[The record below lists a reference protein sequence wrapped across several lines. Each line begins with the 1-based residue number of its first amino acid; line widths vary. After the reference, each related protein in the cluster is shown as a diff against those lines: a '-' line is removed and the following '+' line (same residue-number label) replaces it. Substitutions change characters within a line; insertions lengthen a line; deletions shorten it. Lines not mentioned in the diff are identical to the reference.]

1 MFGIEENQQDQGG
14 PGNNVGDQWVGRVMS
29 AEYNLAV
36 QRRDPIQAGAVVGR
50 MFGEWLNRKY
60 GG

>member
-1 MFGIEENQQDQGG
+1 MFGIDDQQQDQG
-14 PGNNVGDQWVGRVMS
+14 NQNVGDTLVGRIMS

-36 QRRDPIQAGAVVGR
+36 QRRDPIQAGAVAGQ
-50 MFGEWLNRKY
+50 MFGEWLSRKF

>member
-1 MFGIEENQQDQGG
+1 MFGNSEQQNQGG

-29 AEYNLAV
+29 AEYNLEV
-36 QRRDPIQAGAVVGR
+36 QQGRPIQAGATLGA
-50 MFGEWLNRKY
+50 MFGEWLNRRF